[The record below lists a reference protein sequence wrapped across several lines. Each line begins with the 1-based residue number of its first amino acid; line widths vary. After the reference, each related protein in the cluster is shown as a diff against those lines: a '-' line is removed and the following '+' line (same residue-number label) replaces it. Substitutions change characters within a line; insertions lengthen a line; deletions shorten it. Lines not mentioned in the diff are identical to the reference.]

1 MGTLSNYK
9 GSVTLISGLT
19 PKNGLDMPLME
30 AHDIMVA
37 EDGTRLDAK
46 LLDLEMNG
54 GSGSGGVSIT
64 NIRKTGTDGLVD
76 TYTIYLSNNNS
87 YTFTVTN
94 GRNGTDGTDGM
105 DGAAPKFKC
114 EDNNLYVSYNN
125 GSSWSLLQNIQQG
138 VDGKDGKDG
147 TDGRDGVDGKTPS
160 FRCQNNKL
168 EVSYDNGSTWQLLQ
182 DIQNGIDGKDGK
194 DGTNG
199 KDGVTP
205 TLKAENNK
213 LYVSYNNGSTWSYL
227 SDVRPGAN
235 GTDGKDGLTPY
246 IGENK
251 NWWIGEIDLGVRAE
265 GRDAT
270 AGSGLYVL
278 ELTDTEGTLT
288 DEQYAALVANAPNVV
303 CKVGTDILG
312 DSLGVELGS
321 GVVYVPYL
329 GNHADTTHAFLINQ
343 SGSAE
348 AGLFPQTVVLVTVAS
363 TKEYTV
369 DATTSYLTTQSYVDD
384 LFGSYINDIDHLV
397 GGGL

>member
-1 MGTLSNYK
+1 MAVEVISTLK
-9 GSVTLISGLT
+9 
-19 PKNGLDMPLME
+19 PKNNGSFP
-30 AHDIMVA
+30 VA
-37 EDGTRLDAK
+37 EACDISVDSKGTRLDAK

-125 GSSWSLLQNIQQG
+125 GSSWTLLQNIQQG

-147 TDGRDGVDGKTPS
+147 TNGRDGVDGKTPT

-205 TLKAENNK
+205 TLKAENSK

-227 SDVRPGAN
+227 LDIKQG
-235 GTDGKDGLTPY
+235 GKGDDGKDGLTPY

-251 NWWIGEIDLGVRAE
+251 NWWIGETDLGVRAE

-278 ELTDTEGTLT
+278 ELTGTEGTLT

-303 CKVGTDILG
+303 CKVALNG
-312 DSLGVELGS
+312 DEF
-321 GVVYVPYL
+321 YVPFL
-329 GNHADTTHAFLINQ
+329 GKYADGNYGFIINVG
-343 SGSAE
+343 GSFNE
-348 AGLFPQTVVLVTVAS
+348 DELPFQTLLLVIVQPDRRYVVLLGEKEIA
-363 TKEYTV
+363 TK
-369 DATTSYLTTQSYVDD
+369 SYVDN
-384 LFGSYINDIDHLV
+384 LFGSYINDVDTLV

>member
-1 MGTLSNYK
+1 MAVEVISTLK
-9 GSVTLISGLT
+9 
-19 PKNGLDMPLME
+19 PKNNGRFP
-30 AHDIMVA
+30 VA
-37 EDGTRLDAK
+37 ESCDISVDSKGTRLDAK

-125 GSSWSLLQNIQQG
+125 GSSWTLLQNIQQG
-138 VDGKDGKDG
+138 VDGKDGRDG
-147 TDGRDGVDGKTPS
+147 TDGRDGVDGKTPT
-160 FRCQNNKL
+160 FRCQNNKF
-168 EVSYDNGSTWQLLQ
+168 EVSYNDGASWQLLQ

-213 LYVSYNNGSTWSYL
+213 LYVSYDNRSTWSYL
-227 SDVRPGAN
+227 LDIKQG
-235 GTDGKDGLTPY
+235 GKGDDGKDGLTPY
-246 IGENK
+246 IGENG
-251 NWWIGEIDLGVRAE
+251 NWYIGENDLGVRAE

-270 AGSGLYVL
+270 LLLDS
-278 ELTDTEGTLT
+278 ELKDNSK
-288 DEQYAALVANAPNVV
+288 AANA
-303 CKVGTDILG
+303 KAVGDRL
-312 DSLGVELGS
+312 
-321 GVVYVPYL
+321 
-329 GNHADTTHAFLINQ
+329 
-343 SGSAE
+343 
-348 AGLFPQTVVLVTVAS
+348 
-363 TKEYTV
+363 
-369 DATTSYLTTQSYVDD
+369 ATMEQAL
-384 LFGSYINDIDHLV
+384 GSYITEIDTLV